1 MTRRALRIV
10 LVCLVVL
17 VGLDI
22 GGRVVAQDDLASRA
36 RADSGAQGASAAISG
51 FPFLWHLLVDG
62 DVPAARVQLTD
73 ASAGDRLRFQHLD
86 VDLTGVHLDR
96 GALVSHRQVRVRS
109 IDAAS
114 ASATVTAAE
123 LTAASGVPVSLP
135 GNGIILVQA
144 HGATL
149 PATLTVEPGD
159 VLVLD
164 VAGRPVLRA
173 DLAASPLV
181 PDCAMAVDVGTGSV
195 QVSCHVAPVPSKV
208 VQAISSG

>member
-1 MTRRALRIV
+1 MRVVLACLIV
-10 LVCLVVL
+10 LVVVL

-22 GGRVVAQDDLASRA
+22 GGRVVAQDDLANRA
-36 RADSGAQGASAAISG
+36 RADAGAQSASAAISG

-62 DVPAARVQLTD
+62 DVPAVRVRLTD
-73 ASAGDRLRFQHLD
+73 ASAGDGLRFQHLD
-86 VDLTGVHLDR
+86 VDLRGVHLDR
-96 GALVSHRQVRVRS
+96 GALVSHHHVRVRS
-109 IDAAS
+109 IDAAT

-135 GNGIILVQA
+135 GNGVILVQVR
-144 HGATL
+144 GRTL

-181 PDCAMAVDVGTGSV
+181 PDCTMAVDVGAGAV
-195 QVSCHVAPVPSKV
+195 QVSCHVAPVPLKV